1 MTKRQVF
8 YSFHFKNDSWRAG
21 QVRNIGGVVEG
32 NTPVSSNEWEEVKR
46 KGKNSIKRWINGH
59 MEYRSCV
66 IVLIGSETSSREWC
80 KYEIKHAWKKGKG
93 IVGIYVHKLK
103 NSNSKQ
109 DIKGNNPF
117 KLFYID
123 KTFNYI
129 TEHKYPANSSKINL
143 SEICKD
149 YNPPYKSSTYVYN
162 YIKEHINEWVEE
174 AIIIRNQ
181 YPK

>member
-21 QVRNIGGVVEG
+21 QVRNIGVVEG

-46 KGKNSIKRWINGH
+46 KGEDSIKRWINSH

-66 IVLIGSETSSREWC
+66 IVLIGSETSSRKWC
-80 KYEIKHAWKKGKG
+80 KYEIKHAWKEGKG
-93 IVGIYVHKLK
+93 IVGIYVHNLK
-103 NSNSKQ
+103 DFNGEQ
-109 DIKGNNPF
+109 DIKGDNPF
-117 KLFYID
+117 KLFCID
-123 KTFNYI
+123 KTF
-129 TEHKYPANSSKINL
+129 NL

-149 YNPPYKSSTYVYN
+149 YNPPYKTSAYVYD

-174 AIIIRNQ
+174 AIRIRNQ